1 MALCGPARGGGLT
14 PLTDRIGCFVF
25 SAAKSA
31 EPSHSKA
38 IHVSTRG
45 QQRRRSDPS
54 NCLGFGFLSV
64 LFSPRAFERRTFP
77 KKGVCYTSSYLH
89 IFSSESLIHLHIF
102 PSSHL
107 HIFSSSHLHIFTSS
121 RPHIFT
127 SSHLTFTSSHL
138 HIFTPSHLHI
148 FTSHLHIFTSSHLLI
163 LASSHLHTFTSS
175 YLHIFSSSHLHIFSS
190 SHFHFLHF
198 PHIFTS
204 SHLNIFS
211 LSLSLAFLPS
221 CPLALSL
228 SLSCLLA
235 FLPSLSL
242 SLSLSLAFLPSCPL
256 ASLAVLIFLFLALL
270 PSCPLLSFFFYQ
282 RGAGPTR
289 RHEMQPFRTKWGSI
303 SKKKENCD
311 FDRLRKCL
319 WVKEHVC
326 KNVCV

>member
-1 MALCGPARGGGLT
+1 MRNKNLQDKLFLHMALCGPARGGGLT

-148 FTSHLHIFTSSHLLI
+148 FTSSHLHIFTSSS
-163 LASSHLHTFTSS
+163 SSHPRIFTSSLSSLSS
-175 YLHIFSSSHLHIFSS
+175 YLHIFSSSHLHIF
-190 SHFHFLHF
+190 
-198 PHIFTS
+198 TS
-204 SHLNIFS
+204 SHLLTFFTFLTSSHLHILTSS
-211 LSLSLAFLPS
+211 LSLSLLPS
-221 CPLALSL
+221 CPLAL
-228 SLSCLLA
+228 
-235 FLPSLSL
+235 FSLSL
-242 SLSLSLAFLPSCPL
+242 SLLPSCLLAISLSLSLLPSCPL
-256 ASLAVLIFLFLALL
+256 ALL
-270 PSCPLLSFFFYQ
+270 PPLPS
-282 RGAGPTR
+282 
-289 RHEMQPFRTKWGSI
+289 
-303 SKKKENCD
+303 
-311 FDRLRKCL
+311 
-319 WVKEHVC
+319 
-326 KNVCV
+326 

>member
-54 NCLGFGFLSV
+54 NCLGLGFLSV
-64 LFSPRAFERRTFP
+64 FFFSPRAFERRTFP

-107 HIFSSSHLHIFTSS
+107 YIFSSSHLHIFTSSRPHIFTSS

-138 HIFTPSHLHI
+138 HIFSSSHLHI
-148 FTSHLHIFTSSHLLI
+148 FTPSHPHIFTSFHLLIFTFFTFLTSSQLTASQLLIFSSSHLLICTSHLHIFTS
-163 LASSHLHTFTSS
+163 
-175 YLHIFSSSHLHIFSS
+175 
-190 SHFHFLHF
+190 
-198 PHIFTS
+198 
-204 SHLNIFS
+204 
-211 LSLSLAFLPS
+211 
-221 CPLALSL
+221 
-228 SLSCLLA
+228 
-235 FLPSLSL
+235 
-242 SLSLSLAFLPSCPL
+242 
-256 ASLAVLIFLFLALL
+256 
-270 PSCPLLSFFFYQ
+270 
-282 RGAGPTR
+282 
-289 RHEMQPFRTKWGSI
+289 
-303 SKKKENCD
+303 
-311 FDRLRKCL
+311 
-319 WVKEHVC
+319 
-326 KNVCV
+326 

>member
-1 MALCGPARGGGLT
+1 MRNKNLQDKLFLHMALCGPARGGGLT

-64 LFSPRAFERRTFP
+64 FFSPRAFERRTFP

-138 HIFTPSHLHI
+138 HIFSSSHLHI
-148 FTSHLHIFTSSHLLI
+148 FTPSHPHIFTSLHLHIFTSSHLLI
-163 LASSHLHTFTSS
+163 FTFFTFLTSS
-175 YLHIFSSSHLHIFSS
+175 QLTASQLLIFSSSHLH
-190 SHFHFLHF
+190 L
-198 PHIFTS
+198 TS
-204 SHLNIFS
+204 SHLHILTSSLSLSLFLALLPSCS

-221 CPLALSL
+221 LSL
-228 SLSCLLA
+228 SL
-235 FLPSLSL
+235 
-242 SLSLSLAFLPSCPL
+242 LPSCPL
-256 ASLAVLIFLFLALL
+256 ALL
-270 PSCPLLSFFFYQ
+270 PPLPS
-282 RGAGPTR
+282 
-289 RHEMQPFRTKWGSI
+289 
-303 SKKKENCD
+303 
-311 FDRLRKCL
+311 
-319 WVKEHVC
+319 
-326 KNVCV
+326 